1 MRNNICSNMA
11 YIPLHRKGED
21 SLVEVS
27 HSGHLWFCP
36 KERSFL
42 SIVIQSDIWDIC
54 WVECP
59 SFEAIVLALY
69 FL

>member
-42 SIVIQSDIWDIC
+42 SIVIQSDI
-54 WVECP
+54 
-59 SFEAIVLALY
+59 
-69 FL
+69 